1 MYVKINLYSLNK
13 NKILV
18 FYDSSRYGGNLHLW
32 YSIIPDFSLEG
43 EDKPQ
48 VNILP

>member
-32 YSIIPDFSLEG
+32 AFNLAVAAISQSPNGF
-43 EDKPQ
+43 KF
-48 VNILP
+48 